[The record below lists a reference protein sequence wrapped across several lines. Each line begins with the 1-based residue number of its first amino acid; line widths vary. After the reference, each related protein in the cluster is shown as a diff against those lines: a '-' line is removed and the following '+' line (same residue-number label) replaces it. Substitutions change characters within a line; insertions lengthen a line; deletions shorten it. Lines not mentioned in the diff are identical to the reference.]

1 MKLSADMVSIAETPK
16 HVIVNNPYGA
26 CGDGVTD
33 DKPFIHK
40 NDGWYYLSW
49 GCFYGMSKSVYVV
62 HCCGCGCLHL
72 CFSLL
77 SLCVRLRLRLPSL
90 CVHAPS

>member
-1 MKLSADMVSIAETPK
+1 MFFDSYYIMKLSEDMVSIAETPK

-49 GCFYGMSKSVYVV
+49 GCFYGMSKSVYVGMHV
-62 HCCGCGCLHL
+62 R
-72 CFSLL
+72 SRPL
-77 SLCVRLRLRLPSL
+77 SFFMRTQAVLTV
-90 CVHAPS
+90 